1 MSMINC
7 KFSFVKICIIQEL
20 YILLQMTLKL
30 TYQSEKQ
37 QNLFLLFYVE
47 MCSLRRTLA
56 VNKFTDKVKGG
67 LKGRVMTY

>member
-47 MCSLRRTLA
+47 Y
-56 VNKFTDKVKGG
+56 V
-67 LKGRVMTY
+67 